1 MRKLAGNTY
10 YCSSCEKK
18 MHAYQKK
25 CSSCG
30 EDAITEIIKDKDSV
44 LDIFYCNH
52 CNERVLKDDKKCS
65 KCTNDF
71 RGVFYKCV
79 NCSRLLELDKELCVC
94 GYFAKRLDI
103 SVEKTSDDLNDSD
116 SESKEKPIKTNWL
129 SFYNYLLMPL
139 GFIMLVI
146 ATLLNSDSMALI
158 IINAIIGLS
167 FLYVAYSIHMRYS
180 WAYYAYIIL
189 IIVGS
194 IDYIYTR
201 VYLQSIV
208 DHSIDFLATLL
219 TLFIF
224 ISLFWIAPNIIYIKK
239 RKHLFINNSSN
250 VFHNQNK
257 TQTIEKINTT
267 TSVDDDLNEFNKLEK
282 LSELKEKGV
291 ISEEEFESK
300 KKEILD
306 RI

>member
-1 MRKLAGNTY
+1 
-10 YCSSCEKK
+10 
-18 MHAYQKK
+18 
-25 CSSCG
+25 
-30 EDAITEIIKDKDSV
+30 
-44 LDIFYCNH
+44 
-52 CNERVLKDDKKCS
+52 
-65 KCTNDF
+65 
-71 RGVFYKCV
+71 
-79 NCSRLLELDKELCVC
+79 
-94 GYFAKRLDI
+94 
-103 SVEKTSDDLNDSD
+103 
-116 SESKEKPIKTNWL
+116 
-129 SFYNYLLMPL
+129 
-139 GFIMLVI
+139 
-146 ATLLNSDSMALI
+146 MALI
-158 IINAIIGLS
+158 IINATIGLS